1 MSTPKITTE
10 AVIQYLD
17 DASAASQ
24 TILFVVTSLYV
35 LQAESEKGEIPE
47 SFYWC
52 GLEIIR
58 KEAERIKNAPTLN
71 RGPSLRLV

>member
-1 MSTPKITTE
+1 MSNQKILND
-10 AVIQYLD
+10 AVIRYLD

-35 LQAESEKGEIPE
+35 LQSDSENGEIPE

-58 KEAERIKNAPTLN
+58 KEAERIKNTPAMS